1 MMQPWQTMLV
11 KTIPANQL
19 GARPDS
25 EGAAAE
31 WIEKVA
37 LTLPT
42 LLILPI
48 AHQSAQL
55 SLHVL

>member
-1 MMQPWQTMLV
+1 MMQPWQAMLV

-19 GARPDS
+19 SAKPDS

-31 WIEKVA
+31 WLEKVA

-42 LLILPI
+42 LLIPPI
-48 AHQSAQL
+48 AHHSAQL
-55 SLHVL
+55 TLHVL